1 VLGLCER
8 FGCLPEQLYDADT
21 ELLRLV
27 AIEQR
32 GRPPEQA
39 DDGYGQMPPGM

>member
-1 VLGLCER
+1 MVLGLCER

-21 ELLRLV
+21 ELLRMV

-32 GRPPEQA
+32 GRPPEQDA
-39 DDGYGQMPPGM
+39 GGQFPPGV